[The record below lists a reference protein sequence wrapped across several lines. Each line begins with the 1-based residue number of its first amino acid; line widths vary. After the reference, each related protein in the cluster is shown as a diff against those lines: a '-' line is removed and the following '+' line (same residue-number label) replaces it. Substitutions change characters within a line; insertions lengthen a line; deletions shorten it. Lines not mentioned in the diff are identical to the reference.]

1 MYAATT
7 RDILVQVQPKFLEDQ
22 SEPDEGYFV
31 WAYSIRIENTGRDTV
46 QLINRHWHITDGRG
60 QVEEVHG
67 AGVVGKQPVL
77 RPGESFDYTSGCPL
91 RTPSG
96 FMVGTYEMRSESGET
111 FHIEIPAFS
120 LDSPFDAGTVN

>member
-46 QLINRHWHITDGRG
+46 QLINRHSCHLRRLLLLLLFLQKSAKHLVCEC
-60 QVEEVHG
+60 QVCALQGLQIGELQNH
-67 AGVVGKQPVL
+67 ATFNHASKLL
-77 RPGESFDYTSGCPL
+77 RVAS
-91 RTPSG
+91 
-96 FMVGTYEMRSESGET
+96 
-111 FHIEIPAFS
+111 
-120 LDSPFDAGTVN
+120 